1 VDIHK
6 PKPVHSWREFF
17 SEILVV
23 VTGIAIALA
32 GEQVIEAIHW
42 RHKVHAT
49 EAAISTELGDDLR
62 WALLI
67 KQYGPCTKAYLD
79 VLQTAVIAGDTPTLL
94 KLDQMR
100 EINNPFPAAAW
111 SSGTYTAALGSQI
124 TDHLPEGRMAIY
136 SREFTWVP
144 MQVQYQ
150 FAVFNELS
158 AATTAKLGLPRTPE
172 TLDRQL
178 AALQVLQSDENGRLA
193 ISDAMLGYGREKL
206 SITPSDPAVIRS
218 NAALAQDC
226 LSRVHAIVA
235 SVKP

>member
-1 VDIHK
+1 MDIHK
-6 PKPVHSWREFF
+6 PKPVHSWREFL

-49 EAAISTELGDDLR
+49 EAAIKTELGDDLR
-62 WALLI
+62 WALLVE
-67 KQYGPCTKAYLD
+67 QYGPCTNGYINA
-79 VLQTAVIAGDTPTLL
+79 LQAAIIAEDTTTLR

-100 EINNPFPAAAW
+100 AINEPFPPAAW
-111 SSGTYTAALGSQI
+111 SSGTYTAALSSQI
-124 TDHLPEGRMAIY
+124 ADHLPEGRMATY

-144 MQVQYQ
+144 MQVQFQ
-150 FAVFNELS
+150 FAIYNELS
-158 AATTAKLGLPRTPE
+158 AAMTAKLGLPRTPE

-193 ISDAMLGYGREKL
+193 ISDAMLNYGREKL
-206 SITPSDPAVIRS
+206 AITPSDPTLIRS
-218 NAALAQDC
+218 NAALALDC
-226 LSRVHAIVA
+226 QARLQAIKA
-235 SVKP
+235 SAKR

>member
-1 VDIHK
+1 MDIHK

-32 GEQVIEAIHW
+32 GEQAIEAIHW
-42 RHKVHAT
+42 RHKVEAT
-49 EAAISTELGDDLR
+49 EASIKSELGDDLR
-62 WALLI
+62 WALLV
-67 KQYGPCTKAYLD
+67 KQYGPCTTGFLD
-79 VLQTAVIAGDTPTLL
+79 TLQAAVIANDTPTVR

-100 EINNPFPAAAW
+100 AINNPFPAAAW

-124 TDHLPEGRMAIY
+124 TDHLPEGRMGTY

-158 AATTAKLGLPRTPE
+158 AALTAKFGLPRTPE
-172 TLDRQL
+172 TLDRQVS
-178 AALQVLQSDENGRLA
+178 AIQVLQSDEKGRLA

-206 SITPSDPAVIRS
+206 SITPSNAAAIRS

-226 LSRVHAIVA
+226 EARVLAIQA
-235 SVKP
+235 AMKR